1 MEYVCFGL
9 PVIGVL
15 GLVAAVLIAHQRKR
29 LTFRWWALPVL
40 LILSLASLRFGFIM
54 LVCGSIAQWATGGG
68 RPALW
73 LRELWVNHS
82 WPLLFLGPLG
92 LALVLV
98 FKGVRLRIRTRD
110 TTLNAITVAIL
121 IMGPVLALDSFLF
134 MFIHSGFGG
143 KPQEMA
149 NAVSPDGQR
158 RVQAFG
164 TSWLGD
170 TDYSLEAEANR
181 AHPILAY
188 PLVTSHEGAGVWP
201 KEGGF
206 RIVWSK
212 DSEIVALWFKG
223 DPMTPIYSREQP
235 VAGYDFARRIGLC
248 QGSMTWFYQAENRQ
262 EYENADELNRGLA
275 ELMQQHG
282 GAAPKSE

>member
-1 MEYVCFGL
+1 MEYFCFGWL
-9 PVIGVL
+9 LMGVL
-15 GLVAAVLIAHQRKR
+15 GLAAAVLTVHQRKR

-40 LILSLASLRFGFIM
+40 SILWTASLRFGFIM

-73 LRELWVNHS
+73 LRELWANHS
-82 WPLLFLGPLG
+82 WPLLLLGPLG

-110 TTLNAITVAIL
+110 ATLNAIAVAIL
-121 IMGPVLALDSFLF
+121 ILIMSPILAVDSYFF
-134 MFIHSGFGG
+134 MLTYGGFGG

-149 NAVSPDGQR
+149 NAVSPDGQH
-158 RVQAFG
+158 RVRAFG
-164 TSWLGD
+164 TGWLD
-170 TDYSLEAEANR
+170 SVWYDLEAEANSTYPVI
-181 AHPILAY
+181 AHP
-188 PLVTSHEGAGVWP
+188 LVRGYADESVWP
-201 KEGGF
+201 HTEGDM

-212 DSEIVALWFKG
+212 DSKAASLWFKN
-223 DPMTPIYSREQP
+223 TPV
-235 VAGYDFARRIGLC
+235 VAYDFARRIGLC
-248 QGSMTWFYQAENRQ
+248 MGSATEFDKIENRQ
-262 EYENADELNRGLA
+262 KYKNADELRRALA